1 MKKFCLALTALIILT
16 LCVCSSAMDS
26 ALSLGEVIYH
36 QSFDEVSQY
45 SSCGISVGTL
55 GSPDASI
62 YISDGGLNILPF
74 DSSRV
79 YLILPQYEKS
89 DSYTAEFT
97 FKFLNKYNDNAYL
110 AFILTSRGP
119 EPTNI
124 TSFVIRANGTVDDFS
139 SVSDEVKKSVA
150 EGNEVSVKIPLEDG
164 VLHEV
169 ELSSGGFSCTVE
181 RRDVVLVDGGQ
192 NGFVIRNADV
202 SISDIYI
209 VNGVGYS
216 EKTGYYASNSYSEVI
231 STDENEPETE
241 TELSPATADM
251 NTVLISAAALCAALS
266 AVFKYRI
273 KK

>member
-1 MKKFCLALTALIILT
+1 MKK
-16 LCVCSSAMDS
+16 LCIVLSVMLMLSLVVCSSAMDS

-36 QSFDEVSQY
+36 QSFEEVNRY
-45 SSCGISVGTL
+45 SACGINVGTA

-62 YISDGGLNILPF
+62 YISNSGLNIRPS
-74 DSSRV
+74 DSGRV
-79 YLILPQYEKS
+79 FLILPQCEKS

-97 FKFLNKYNDNAYL
+97 FSFLRKDNDNAYL
-110 AFILTSRGP
+110 AFILTSRGD

-124 TSFVIRANGTVDDFS
+124 TSFVIRANGIVDDFS
-139 SVSDEVKKSVA
+139 PVSDEIKNA
-150 EGNEVSVKIPLEDG
+150 ITEGSEVSVKIPLEDG

-169 ELSSGGFSCTVE
+169 ELSSGGVSCTVE
-181 RRDVVLVDGGQ
+181 RRDVVLVGGGQ
-192 NGFVIRNADV
+192 NGFVIRNADI

-216 EKTGYYASNSYSEVI
+216 KKIGYYASNSYSDSASFEE
-231 STDENEPETE
+231 DEPEEE

-251 NTVLISAAALCAALS
+251 NTALISAAALSAALAS
-266 AVFKYRI
+266 ALKKRI